1 MTLLRFVKKY
11 RSFITEMASI
21 CLLLTSACFC
31 CFGPLS
37 VHRMIVKLI
46 VTISLFN
53 FVILL
58 AKHSVPLCITC
69 CWLLIVGCVLS
80 EPLLMNDILAWST
93 TLNTDQTTNA
103 DYSNA
108 GVQFISDVKPKSTNA
123 NPNVERD
130 DDGSPGDL
138 CWTTCNWG
146 FDKRPLVP
154 RCVDTALQQLCEA
167 CLSRYLRSWHDPACD
182 CVTLTNEIRRL
193 IRHVVVVLY
202 DRVVSVDWSSTVVD
216 QLAPVLAIHV
226 ADCLDSDDGNRPGT
240 NGIHPALKSAADERR
255 HLRAWALVL
264 CRACFSDFDQWSE
277 PACVFVREL
286 VAFGLLQP
294 LVEVSTDANLLTEFL
309 TSSLGGKHSSRRS
322 VQQPGRE
329 NANGGDDDQ
338 ADGSSDSSAATT
350 PLLFRF
356 ACGSD
361 EWPGERFGLA
371 DALAEPAT
379 LFAFVNYL
387 KHERADLAPVR
398 FLCSTN
404 EILVKLRKGD
414 VERLARARNEL
425 HQLCDQHDD
434 QLRSTVGEAG
444 VAVLRSAL
452 ETSDP
457 ASFGRLAAGPL
468 ETAHAGTLRMLER
481 RHETAF
487 RQSSFYFQ
495 AVFSPETGEIMDES
509 LDGEQGD
516 EEKAERRLENQQ
528 PHEEIHVH
536 IDEDQD
542 EDEDDDNDKDND
554 KDDLLLNN
562 KNSDNNSGS
571 SRRHLSGWK
580 VAVARVEPRREV
592 NSGRTIYVY
601 VVEVEDE
608 MQDRWTVDRRYGDF
622 YALES
627 KLVEFHGDQL
637 LKPFPLPAKKTFGGR
652 ASRTFVASRRP
663 DFDQFLK
670 RLLANPLL
678 KGSQLLLAFLSV
690 RGQWTPSV
698 ARPFDVIRKMPSVVK
713 LSRERGQNLTGF
725 LKNFAP
731 TNTSSSNT
739 RRTFCVK
746 SSVTVPGP
754 TPSVSTSPIPPVTTS
769 VALKLLKVPFKWSI
783 DVIFFTLYRI
793 LDFGAPA
800 AALGLVIRRFWPAL
814 VDSFVKGRLSRYL
827 KDASRAGRVAHLLN
841 RLTEAL
847 VTDDVTGVVGQHC
860 PRDFGA
866 VDEAHTMMAL
876 LRPLFGFDLQPQLE
890 RCLRSPT
897 LIKRIVYVLI
907 DSLFARLFPEADSVT
922 KQSSPVV
929 FMEKKRQ

>member
-1 MTLLRFVKKY
+1 MALLRFVKNY
-11 RSFITEMASI
+11 QNEFYLPADQEMASS
-21 CLLLTSACFC
+21 CLRLNSTYFSCFRL
-31 CFGPLS
+31 LS

-46 VTISLFN
+46 VAISLFN

-58 AKHSVPLCITC
+58 AKHSVALCITC
-69 CWLLIVGCVLS
+69 CWLLVVGCVLS
-80 EPLLMNDILAWST
+80 EPLLMNDFLPWST
-93 TLNTDQTTNA
+93 IINTGQTTNA
-103 DYSNA
+103 ACLN
-108 GVQFISDVKPKSTNA
+108 VTSDIKPKSTNS
-123 NPNVERD
+123 NGQRD
-130 DDGSPGDL
+130 GGGL
-138 CWTTCNWG
+138 CCCYCYCCCSCRSTTCNCG
-146 FDKRPLVP
+146 LDKPPLVP

-182 CVTLTNEIRRL
+182 CVTLTNEMRRL

-216 QLAPVLAIHV
+216 QLAPVLAVHV
-226 ADCLDSDDGNRPGT
+226 ADCVDSDVGDRPGRGT
-240 NGIHPALKSAADERR
+240 HPALKSAADERR
-255 HLRAWALVL
+255 HLRAWALLL
-264 CRACFSDFDQWSE
+264 CRACFSHFDQWSE

-294 LVEVSTDANLLTEFL
+294 LVQVSTDANLLIK
-309 TSSLGGKHSSRRS
+309 SHSA
-322 VQQPGRE
+322 E
-329 NANGGDDDQ
+329 NW
-338 ADGSSDSSAATT
+338 SAESAT

-356 ACGSD
+356 ACPSE

-371 DALAEPAT
+371 EALAEPST

-414 VERLARARNEL
+414 VERVARARNEL

-434 QLRSTVGEAG
+434 QLQSTVGEAG
-444 VAVLRSAL
+444 VAALQSAL
-452 ETSDP
+452 QTSDP
-457 ASFGRLAAGPL
+457 AIFGRLVAGPL
-468 ETAHAGTLRMLER
+468 QAAHTGTLKMLER

-495 AVFSPETGEIMDES
+495 AVFSPETGEVIMDES
-509 LDGEQGD
+509 LDGEQDD
-516 EEKAERRLENQQ
+516 EENAERRSENQQ
-528 PHEEIHVH
+528 QLHPEIDVH
-536 IDEDQD
+536 I
-542 EDEDDDNDKDND
+542 DDDNDN
-554 KDDLLLNN
+554 DLL
-562 KNSDNNSGS
+562 GS
-571 SRRHLSGWK
+571 SRRHLNSWK

-608 MQDRWTVDRRYGDF
+608 MQDSWTVDRRYGDF

-731 TNTSSSNT
+731 TTTTITGSSST

-746 SSVTVPGP
+746 SSTIPGP
-754 TPSVSTSPIPPVTTS
+754 APAVSSSNPPVTTS
-769 VALKLLKVPFKWSI
+769 VPLKLLRVPLKWST

-814 VDSFVKGRLSRYL
+814 VDSFIRRRLSRYL
-827 KDASRAGRVAHLLN
+827 KDATRAGRVAHLLN

-847 VTDDVTGVVGQHC
+847 VTDDVTGVVDQHC
-860 PRDFGA
+860 PREFCA

-876 LRPLFGFDLQPQLE
+876 LRPLFGFDLQSQLE

-897 LIKRIVYVLI
+897 LIKHIVYVLA

-922 KQSSPVV
+922 KQSSSVV
-929 FMEKKRQ
+929 MLEKKRQ

>member
-1 MTLLRFVKKY
+1 MTLLRFMKNY
-11 RSFITEMASI
+11 RSFVTV
-21 CLLLTSACFC
+21 TCFC
-31 CFGPLS
+31 NLQKMNFTFQLIS
-37 VHRMIVKLI
+37 V
-46 VTISLFN
+46 
-53 FVILL
+53 
-58 AKHSVPLCITC
+58 ALCITC
-69 CWLLIVGCVLS
+69 CWLLVVGCVLS
-80 EPLLMNDILAWST
+80 EPLLMNDFLPWST
-93 TLNTDQTTNA
+93 IINTGQTTNA
-103 DYSNA
+103 ACLNA
-108 GVQFISDVKPKSTNA
+108 GVQLSVTSGVKPKSTNS
-123 NPNVERD
+123 NGQRD
-130 DDGSPGDL
+130 GGGFCCCCCCS
-138 CWTTCNWG
+138 CCRSTTCNCG
-146 FDKRPLVP
+146 LDKPPLVP

-182 CVTLTNEIRRL
+182 CVTLTNEMRRL

-216 QLAPVLAIHV
+216 QLAPVLAVHV
-226 ADCLDSDDGNRPGT
+226 ADCVDSDVGDRPGQRT
-240 NGIHPALKSAADERR
+240 HPALKSAADEQH
-255 HLRAWALVL
+255 HLRAWALLL
-264 CRACFSDFDQWSE
+264 CRACFSHFDQWSE

-294 LVEVSTDANLLTEFL
+294 LVQVSTDANLLIKCL
-309 TSSLGGKHSSRRS
+309 TSSLGGEHSPRRS
-322 VQQPGRE
+322 VQEGKE
-329 NANGGDDDQ
+329 TAANGGDDEDEDESE
-338 ADGSSDSSAATT
+338 ASGSSDWSAAAAT

-356 ACGSD
+356 AYPSE

-371 DALAEPAT
+371 EALAEPST

-414 VERLARARNEL
+414 VERVARARNEL

-434 QLRSTVGEAG
+434 QLQSTVGEAG
-444 VAVLRSAL
+444 VAALQSAL
-452 ETSDP
+452 QTSDP
-457 ASFGRLAAGPL
+457 ATFGHLAAGPL
-468 ETAHAGTLRMLER
+468 QTAHTGTLRMLER

-495 AVFSPETGEIMDES
+495 AVFSPETGEVIMDES
-509 LDGEQGD
+509 LDGEHDD
-516 EEKAERRLENQQ
+516 EEKAERRSENQQ
-528 PHEEIHVH
+528 QLHPEIDVH
-536 IDEDQD
+536 I
-542 EDEDDDNDKDND
+542 DDDNDN
-554 KDDLLLNN
+554 DDLLLNN
-562 KNSDNNSGS
+562 KNTENNNNNNNNNSGS
-571 SRRHLSGWK
+571 SRRHLSSWK

-592 NSGRTIYVY
+592 NTGRTIYVY

-608 MQDRWTVDRRYGDF
+608 MQDSWTVDRRYGDF

-652 ASRTFVASRRP
+652 ASRAFVASRRP

-731 TNTSSSNT
+731 TTTTTVTTTISSSSI

-746 SSVTVPGP
+746 SSTVPGP
-754 TPSVSTSPIPPVTTS
+754 APAVSSPNPPVTSS
-769 VALKLLKVPFKWSI
+769 VPLKLLRVPLKWST

-814 VDSFVKGRLSRYL
+814 VDSFIRRRLSRYL

-847 VTDDVTGVVGQHC
+847 VTDDVTGVVDQHC
-860 PRDFGA
+860 PREFGA
-866 VDEAHTMMAL
+866 VDEAHTVMAL
-876 LRPLFGFDLQPQLE
+876 LRPLFGFDLQSQLE

-897 LIKRIVYVLI
+897 LIKHIVYVLA

-922 KQSSPVV
+922 KQSPSVV
-929 FMEKKRQ
+929 MLEKKRQ

>member
-1 MTLLRFVKKY
+1 MNFTFQ
-11 RSFITEMASI
+11 
-21 CLLLTSACFC
+21 
-31 CFGPLS
+31 
-37 VHRMIVKLI
+37 LI
-46 VTISLFN
+46 
-53 FVILL
+53 
-58 AKHSVPLCITC
+58 SVPLCITC
-69 CWLLIVGCVLS
+69 CWLLVVGCVLS

-103 DYSNA
+103 NYSNA

-123 NPNVERD
+123 NPIVERD
-130 DDGSPGDL
+130 DDGGPGDL

-240 NGIHPALKSAADERR
+240 SGIHPALKSAADERR

-264 CRACFSDFDQWSE
+264 CRACFSHFDQWSE

-322 VQQPGRE
+322 VQQQGRE

-509 LDGEQGD
+509 LDGEQ
-516 EEKAERRLENQQ
+516 
-528 PHEEIHVH
+528 
-536 IDEDQD
+536 
-542 EDEDDDNDKDND
+542 
-554 KDDLLLNN
+554 
-562 KNSDNNSGS
+562 
-571 SRRHLSGWK
+571 
-580 VAVARVEPRREV
+580 VARVEPRREV

-754 TPSVSTSPIPPVTTS
+754 TPLVSTSPIPPVTTS
-769 VALKLLKVPFKWSI
+769 VALKLLRVPFKWSI

-793 LDFGAPA
+793 LDFGAPV

-847 VTDDVTGVVGQHC
+847 VTDDVTGVVGQQC

-922 KQSSPVV
+922 KQSSSVV

>member
-11 RSFITEMASI
+11 QNEFYFPADQEMAST

-31 CFGPLS
+31 RFGPLS

-69 CWLLIVGCVLS
+69 CWLLVVGCVLS

-130 DDGSPGDL
+130 DDGGPGDL

-264 CRACFSDFDQWSE
+264 CRACFNHFDQWSE

-322 VQQPGRE
+322 VQQQGRE

-338 ADGSSDSSAATT
+338 ADGSAATT

-509 LDGEQGD
+509 LDGEQ
-516 EEKAERRLENQQ
+516 
-528 PHEEIHVH
+528 
-536 IDEDQD
+536 
-542 EDEDDDNDKDND
+542 
-554 KDDLLLNN
+554 
-562 KNSDNNSGS
+562 
-571 SRRHLSGWK
+571 
-580 VAVARVEPRREV
+580 VARVEPRREV

-769 VALKLLKVPFKWSI
+769 VALKLLRVPFKWSI

-897 LIKRIVYVLI
+897 LIKHIVYVLI

>member
-11 RSFITEMASI
+11 RSFITEMAST

-31 CFGPLS
+31 CFGSLS

-130 DDGSPGDL
+130 DDGDPGDL

-264 CRACFSDFDQWSE
+264 CRACFSHFDQWSE

-322 VQQPGRE
+322 VQQQDRE
-329 NANGGDDDQ
+329 NANGGDEDQ
-338 ADGSSDSSAATT
+338 GDGSSDSSAATT

-468 ETAHAGTLRMLER
+468 ETAHASTLRMLER

-509 LDGEQGD
+509 LDGEQ
-516 EEKAERRLENQQ
+516 
-528 PHEEIHVH
+528 
-536 IDEDQD
+536 
-542 EDEDDDNDKDND
+542 
-554 KDDLLLNN
+554 
-562 KNSDNNSGS
+562 
-571 SRRHLSGWK
+571 
-580 VAVARVEPRREV
+580 VARVEPRREV

-622 YALES
+622 YTLES

-769 VALKLLKVPFKWSI
+769 VALKLLRVPFKWSI

-793 LDFGAPA
+793 LNFGAPA

-922 KQSSPVV
+922 KQSSSIV